1 MNNDS
6 WCWQDRIFE
15 PTKALLPRAI
25 LSFPVPQSQSHA
37 HSTRKLVDQAHK
49 DGLQKSTPRQYEKN
63 LQKHEINKTSV
74 ISSIQSAMKKR
85 KGRMQQQFE
94 IEKTQHTKNITV
106 TQKNVPDVIRDKV
119 LEKIF
124 EKRSAI
130 RKRACDN
137 LHLIY
142 GLMQSKTTT
151 FEDLLR

>member
-1 MNNDS
+1 
-6 WCWQDRIFE
+6 
-15 PTKALLPRAI
+15 
-25 LSFPVPQSQSHA
+25 
-37 HSTRKLVDQAHK
+37 
-49 DGLQKSTPRQYEKN
+49 
-63 LQKHEINKTSV
+63 
-74 ISSIQSAMKKR
+74 MKKH

-94 IEKTQHTKNITV
+94 IEKTQNTKNITV
-106 TQKNVPDVIRDKV
+106 TQKNIPDGIRDKV

-124 EKRSAI
+124 ERRSAI

>member
-1 MNNDS
+1 
-6 WCWQDRIFE
+6 
-15 PTKALLPRAI
+15 
-25 LSFPVPQSQSHA
+25 
-37 HSTRKLVDQAHK
+37 
-49 DGLQKSTPRQYEKN
+49 
-63 LQKHEINKTSV
+63 
-74 ISSIQSAMKKR
+74 MKKR

-94 IEKTQHTKNITV
+94 IEKTQNTNNITM
-106 TQKNVPDVIRDKV
+106 TQKHVPNVIRDKV

-124 EKRSAI
+124 ERRSAI

>member
-1 MNNDS
+1 MS
-6 WCWQDRIFE
+6 
-15 PTKALLPRAI
+15 
-25 LSFPVPQSQSHA
+25 
-37 HSTRKLVDQAHK
+37 
-49 DGLQKSTPRQYEKN
+49 
-63 LQKHEINKTSV
+63 
-74 ISSIQSAMKKR
+74 SSIQTTMKKH
-85 KGRMQQQFE
+85 KGHMQQQFDAD
-94 IEKTQHTKNITV
+94 KTEHATNITV

-142 GLMQSKTTT
+142 GLMQSKTAT

>member
-1 MNNDS
+1 M
-6 WCWQDRIFE
+6 
-15 PTKALLPRAI
+15 
-25 LSFPVPQSQSHA
+25 SFLVPQNHSQRNQS
-37 HSTRKLVDQAHK
+37 RKIVHQASR
-49 DGLQKSTPRQYEKN
+49 DDPQKFTPRNYQEK
-63 LQKHEINKTSV
+63 LQKHERNKTTV
-74 ISSIQSAMKKR
+74 ISSIQTTMKKH

-94 IEKTQHTKNITV
+94 SEKIENATNTTV
-106 TQKNVPDVIRDKV
+106 TRKNVPDVIQDKV

-142 GLMQSKTTT
+142 GLMQSKTST

>member
-1 MNNDS
+1 M
-6 WCWQDRIFE
+6 
-15 PTKALLPRAI
+15 L
-25 LSFPVPQSQSHA
+25 VPQSHSHR
-37 HSTRKLVDQAHK
+37 HSTRKLVHQAHK
-49 DGLQKSTPRQYEKN
+49 DGLQKSTSRQYEKN
-63 LQKHEINKTSV
+63 LQKHERNKTTV
-74 ISSIQSAMKKR
+74 ISSIQSAMKKH

-94 IEKTQHTKNITV
+94 IEKTQNTKNI

-124 EKRSAI
+124 ERRSAI

>member
-1 MNNDS
+1 
-6 WCWQDRIFE
+6 
-15 PTKALLPRAI
+15 
-25 LSFPVPQSQSHA
+25 
-37 HSTRKLVDQAHK
+37 
-49 DGLQKSTPRQYEKN
+49 
-63 LQKHEINKTSV
+63 
-74 ISSIQSAMKKR
+74 MKKH

-94 IEKTQHTKNITV
+94 IEKTQNTKNITV
-106 TQKNVPDVIRDKV
+106 TQKKVPDVIRDKV

-124 EKRSAI
+124 ERRSAI

>member
-1 MNNDS
+1 
-6 WCWQDRIFE
+6 
-15 PTKALLPRAI
+15 
-25 LSFPVPQSQSHA
+25 
-37 HSTRKLVDQAHK
+37 
-49 DGLQKSTPRQYEKN
+49 
-63 LQKHEINKTSV
+63 
-74 ISSIQSAMKKR
+74 MKKH

-94 IEKTQHTKNITV
+94 IEKTQNTKNITV

-124 EKRSAI
+124 ERRSAI

>member
-1 MNNDS
+1 
-6 WCWQDRIFE
+6 
-15 PTKALLPRAI
+15 
-25 LSFPVPQSQSHA
+25 
-37 HSTRKLVDQAHK
+37 
-49 DGLQKSTPRQYEKN
+49 
-63 LQKHEINKTSV
+63 
-74 ISSIQSAMKKR
+74 
-85 KGRMQQQFE
+85 MQQQFE
-94 IEKTQHTKNITV
+94 IEKTQNTKNITV

-124 EKRSAI
+124 ERRSAI

>member
-1 MNNDS
+1 
-6 WCWQDRIFE
+6 
-15 PTKALLPRAI
+15 
-25 LSFPVPQSQSHA
+25 
-37 HSTRKLVDQAHK
+37 
-49 DGLQKSTPRQYEKN
+49 
-63 LQKHEINKTSV
+63 
-74 ISSIQSAMKKR
+74 MKKH

-94 IEKTQHTKNITV
+94 FEKMENATNTTV
-106 TQKNVPDVIRDKV
+106 TRKNVPDVIQDKV

-142 GLMQSKTTT
+142 GLMQSKTST

>member
-1 MNNDS
+1 
-6 WCWQDRIFE
+6 
-15 PTKALLPRAI
+15 
-25 LSFPVPQSQSHA
+25 
-37 HSTRKLVDQAHK
+37 
-49 DGLQKSTPRQYEKN
+49 
-63 LQKHEINKTSV
+63 
-74 ISSIQSAMKKR
+74 MKKR

-94 IEKTQHTKNITV
+94 IEKTQNTKNITV

-124 EKRSAI
+124 ERRSAI